1 MLRKLEECGLKVDVK
16 KCDFLRKELEL
27 LGFVIDKRGLHK
39 APKLI
44 TVYSYTFLVTEIFG
58 YTRKEMPLTIANRLQ
73 RWAYFLSGFTYNIE
87 YVRSKDNEN
96 CDALFRLPIADS
108 TPVFEKDF
116 ERLSYIEKVDKYV
129 VVVTDVQRTSKK
141 CKVLSRV
148 MRFVREGWLALDQL
162 SEEEK
167 KYREKSSEF
176 TLKKECLLR

>member
-1 MLRKLEECGLKVDVK
+1 
-16 KCDFLRKELEL
+16 
-27 LGFVIDKRGLHK
+27 
-39 APKLI
+39 
-44 TVYSYTFLVTEIFG
+44 
-58 YTRKEMPLTIANRLQ
+58 MPLTIANRLQ

-87 YVRSKDNEN
+87 YVRSKNNEN

-129 VVVTDVQRTSKK
+129 VVVTDVQRASKK

-148 MRFVREGWLALDQL
+148 MRFVKEGWLALDQL

-176 TLKKECLLR
+176 TLKKECLLRGIRIVISNELQKSVLRESHGSHMGMVRMKSMARSYMWCPGIDKDRSYRERM